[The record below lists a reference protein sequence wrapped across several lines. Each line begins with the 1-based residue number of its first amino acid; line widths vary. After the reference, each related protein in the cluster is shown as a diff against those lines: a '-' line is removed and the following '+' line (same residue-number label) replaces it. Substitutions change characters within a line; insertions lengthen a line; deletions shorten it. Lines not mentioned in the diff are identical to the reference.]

1 MAVPTA
7 TKVQGSML
15 KITVSAVLTE
25 VPGLE
30 NIEIDLGENE
40 TFDNADIS
48 SNYISPVFS
57 GLRGTGT
64 LSADIIRDPAGAVQ
78 MALQIAFNA
87 GSTMASTFL
96 IGTGGKTL
104 TLSLVFTKLTLSG
117 KRGEGF
123 MGKLEAKLLSIVNW
137 NES

>member
-7 TKVQGSML
+7 KKVQGSML

-64 LSADIIRDPAGAVQ
+64 LSADIIRDPPGAVQ

-104 TLSLVFTKLTLSG
+104 ALSLVFTKLTLSG